1 MKKYLA
7 WALASFL
14 AAACAVPAAPSVP
27 SATRLPASAEI
38 TDPLPD
44 LGPAPAWDNEIW
56 LNAETPLRLA
66 DLRGQVILVDMWTFG

>member
-7 WALASFL
+7 WILAAVL
-14 AAACAVPAAPSVP
+14 AAACTVPVAPPVAR
-27 SATRLPASAEI
+27 SAPAPQTTA
-38 TDPLPD
+38 DALAD
-44 LGPAPAWDNEIW
+44 LGPAPEWDNEIW